1 MENLILKGTDTL
13 PSVSLDINGEIK
25 LEGRALPENAAK
37 FFQPLNTWASE
48 FNAKEVNI
56 TINLEYFNT
65 SVSKHLYD
73 FLKIF
78 DENPANK
85 KINLI
90 WMYEEGDDEMQE
102 SGEIYQDLLTR
113 TNFGFKQYAE
123 VFNK

>member
-1 MENLILKGTDTL
+1 MENLIIKGTDTL
-13 PSVSLDINGEIK
+13 PSVLLGTNGEIK
-25 LEGRALPENAAK
+25 LEGRALLENAAK
-37 FFQPLNTWASE
+37 FFQPLYTWAQEFTSE
-48 FNAKEVNI
+48 EVNI

-78 DENPANK
+78 DENPSNK
-85 KINLI
+85 EINLT

-102 SGEIYQDLLTR
+102 SGEIYKDLLSR

-123 VFNK
+123 ILNK

>member
-13 PSVSLDINGEIK
+13 PSVSLDIKGEIK
-25 LEGRALPENAAK
+25 IEGRALPENAAK
-37 FFQPLNTWASE
+37 FFQPLNSWASE

-113 TNFGFKQYAE
+113 TNFSFKQYAE